1 MYSEIMSLS
10 RAAGHDSKL
19 GRYYPMTSQILGK
32 LPTHVAIIMDGNGR
46 WARSRSRPR
55 VFGHRSG
62 AKRVREVVETAGKL
76 GIKFLTLYAFSEE
89 NWNRP
94 QDEVNLLFSL
104 LTKYL
109 QQEVDKL
116 DQNNVRLR
124 AIGNRQK
131 LPLECQRV
139 LQHAEEKTLRNDGLQ
154 LVLALSYSGRSDLT
168 QAFQQLAHLVQQGQ
182 IDPKNVDETTVRS
195 LLSTSDLPDPDLL
208 IRTSGEQ
215 RVSNFLLWELAYTEF
230 FFSDRHWPEFTR
242 ADFIEAIEAYYGR
255 DRRYGR
261 VPLEAVTTLVN
272 QRSAE
277 S

>member
-1 MYSEIMSLS
+1 MS
-10 RAAGHDSKL
+10 
-19 GRYYPMTSQILGK
+19 SQTLGK
-32 LPTHVAIIMDGNGR
+32 IPTHVAIIMDGNGR
-46 WARSRSRPR
+46 WARNRSRPR

-76 GIKFLTLYAFSEE
+76 GIKVLTLYAFSEE

-94 QDEVNLLFSL
+94 QDEVKLLFSL

-124 AIGNRQK
+124 AIGNRHK
-131 LPLECQRV
+131 LPIDCQRV
-139 LQHAEEKTLRNDGLQ
+139 LQHAEEKTLHNDGLQ
-154 LVLALSYSGRSDLT
+154 LILALSYSGRSDLT
-168 QAFQQLAHLVQQGQ
+168 KAFQELAHLVQRGQ
-182 IDPKNVDETTVRS
+182 INPTDVNEATVRS
-195 LLSTSDLPDPDLL
+195 LLSTCDIPDPDLL

-215 RVSNFLLWELAYTEF
+215 RVSNFLLWEMAYTEF

-242 ADFIEAIEAYYGR
+242 ADFIEAIEAYSGR
-255 DRRYGR
+255 DRRFGR
-261 VPLEAVTTLVN
+261 VPLEALISLAS